1 MRGRI
6 AAGAAVV
13 GLSLGVLGGG
23 PVRAAPEDKA
33 SKDTAHAVCASPQ
46 AQQTVAEL
54 FDVKANRGQ
63 CQKALR
69 SVGAGDAQIV
79 AYLTGEAERPGPGDP
94 DAVGLALITIDD
106 AANQLC
112 LAMMWDRV
120 DGTLSGLHIHLA
132 SPEAPGPV
140 VVGFATPP
148 SSASGETSQ
157 CVTVA
162 NEAVLDDIA
171 ENPEKYYINLHS
183 RPLYPGGAIR
193 GQLESI

>member
-1 MRGRI
+1 MLAGGP
-6 AAGAAVV
+6 AGAD
-13 GLSLGVLGGG
+13 G
-23 PVRAAPEDKA
+23 EDKA
-33 SKDTAHAVCASPQ
+33 NKDAAHAVCASSQ
-46 AQQTVAEL
+46 AQQTVAQL

-69 SVGAGDAQIV
+69 SLDAEDATIV
-79 AYLTGEAERPGPGDP
+79 AYLTGAAERPGPGDP
-94 DAVGLALITIDD
+94 DALGLALITIDD

-112 LAMMWDRV
+112 LAMVWDRV

-132 SPEAPGPV
+132 PPEARGPIAV
-140 VVGFATPP
+140 PFATPP
-148 SSASGETSQ
+148 TGSNRTFQ

-183 RPLYPGGAIR
+183 TPLYPGGAIR